1 MTLLSLA
8 DDAVKKA
15 LAAGAQAAEA
25 FAMTYRTKS
34 VYIEQDVPKVAEE
47 RTEAGIGLKVAVG
60 KRVAFTSASLEGQ
73 KDVRAATATAMRAVK
88 MVPEDADFPGFTS
101 FRVMGKVEKTHDAKT
116 AETPVEEL
124 VEIALELTA
133 AGKVR
138 KDVTVPKGIFRV
150 QDYELRVANSE
161 GAEGSHRGT
170 LVFLYFTAKS
180 GTRTRAGEGII
191 KSLGV
196 SLSQQDF
203 QAIGKRLGARSVEN
217 LEASALREKIA
228 GTVVMDPLDLGE
240 MLIQTVGSAVN
251 AEDVRRKRSPWQ
263 DKKGQKVASEGLNIA
278 DMPRLPAGL
287 CSCAVDDEGNPT
299 ADRPLVADGIL
310 RDFVHD
316 HYNAAILGGK
326 GGNAFRRA
334 VATVEGAYARPAQCS
349 ISNLVVEPGTQSL
362 DEIIGSVQKG
372 VYIEKL
378 AAPEVNQFSGAFA
391 LEVRNAAIIEKGELK
406 DHVKY
411 ALLVG
416 NMFEGLKNVA
426 ATGRE
431 LRPSHGFLTAT
442 GCCYL
447 PPMAFN
453 GFELVGQK

>member
-1 MTLLSLA
+1 MALLALA

-15 LAAGAQAAEA
+15 LVSGAQAAEA

-34 VYIEQDVPKVAEE
+34 VYIEQDVPKVAED
-47 RTEAGIGLKVAVG
+47 RSEAGIGLKVAVG

-73 KDVRAATATAMRAVK
+73 KDVRTATSFAMKTVK
-88 MVPEDADFPGFTS
+88 MVPEDPDFPGFTS
-101 FRVMGKVEKTHDAKT
+101 YKVMGKVEKTHDAKT
-116 AETPVEEL
+116 ADASVEEL
-124 VEIALELTA
+124 VEMALGMTA
-133 AGKVR
+133 AAKVR

-150 QDYELRVANSE
+150 QDYELRVVNSE

-170 LVFLYFTAKS
+170 LVFIYFTAKS
-180 GTRTRAGEGII
+180 GTKTKAGEGII

-203 QAIGKRLGARSVEN
+203 QAIGERLGARSVEN
-217 LEASALREKIA
+217 LEASALRERIA

-240 MLIQTVGSAVN
+240 MMIQTVGAAVN

-263 DKKGQKVASEGLNIA
+263 DKKGQSVASETVNIA

-287 CSCAVDDEGNPT
+287 SSCAVDDEGNPT
-299 ADRPLVADGIL
+299 ADRPLVVNGIL
-310 RDFVHD
+310 RDLVHD
-316 HYNAAILGGK
+316 HYNAALLGGK

-334 VATVEGAYARPAQCS
+334 VATIEGAYARPAQCS

-362 DEIIGSVQKG
+362 DEIVESVQNG
-372 VYIEKL
+372 VYVEKL

-391 LEVRNAAIIEKGELK
+391 LEVRNAAIINRGELRN
-406 DHVKY
+406 HVKF